1 MFGIGKS
8 DRSPVNPVAL
18 VRDAGG
24 SAAFNLDKLRD
35 DGHVSL
41 VKAADKAG
49 IALSKRDL
57 AGVRAQA
64 VVVLD
69 HSGSMRGEY
78 QSGAVQAL
86 VERVL
91 GFALQIDADG
101 SVPVIAFD
109 SRVYPPVDVTV
120 SNYRDVVNQMIWKPQ
135 GMSTTNLAGALGV
148 VRDMAATTAMPLFV
162 AVLTDGEPD
171 DRQAATKMVCDL
183 ARYPVFLKMA
193 ALRPV
198 QFLST
203 LDDLDGSL
211 RLVDNCDA
219 KPEKG
224 TPLDLLSCSELD
236 FQSAMADEWDTWISA
251 AKGAGVLL

>member
-1 MFGIGKS
+1 MFGIGKT
-8 DRSPVNPVAL
+8 DRTPVNPVAL
-18 VRDAGG
+18 SRDLGG
-24 SAAFNLDKLRD
+24 NAAFNLEKLRE
-35 DGHVSL
+35 DGHVNL
-41 VKAADKAG
+41 AKAADKAG

-86 VERVL
+86 VERLL

-109 SRVYPPVDVTV
+109 SRVYPPVEVTV
-120 SNYRDVVNQMIWKPQ
+120 ANYRDAVNQMIWKP
-135 GMSTTNLAGALGV
+135 GAMGSTNLAGALEA
-148 VRDMAATTAMPLFV
+148 VREMAATTKMPLFV
-162 AVLTDGEPD
+162 AVATDGEPD
-171 DRQAATKMVCDL
+171 DQRAATKMVCDL

-198 QFLST
+198 QYLST

-224 TPLDLLSCSELD
+224 TTLDLLSCSELE

-251 AKGAGVLL
+251 AQAAGILL